1 MSEWL
6 RPTQIAKIV
15 FDVFV
20 KDVPEEIERYSK
32 SYGLGSWKVS
42 ELTVEDAEFRGQP
55 VELSFLAAMLDLG
68 PLNIELLQA
77 HGTDSVVKWFEGKG
91 DGSSWHPVAYYQ
103 KLEQAEEARHEF
115 ERRGA
120 ELVFSG
126 RIAGSRYWV
135 FDTERLLGCRFEIAG
150 GDLSGI
156 PFGASEG

>member
-1 MSEWL
+1 VNQWL
-6 RPTQIAKIV
+6 KPTQIAKIV

-20 KDVPEEIERYSK
+20 SDVHEAIERYSK
-32 SYGLGSWKVS
+32 SYGLGAWKVS
-42 ELTVEDAEFRGQP
+42 ELTVKDAEFRGEP
-55 VELSFLAAMLDLG
+55 VELRLLAAMLDLG

-77 HGTDSVVKWFEGKG
+77 DGTNSVVTWFEGKG

-103 KLEQAEEARHEF
+103 KLEQAEEARQEF

-135 FDTERLLGCRFEIAG
+135 FDTERFLGCRFEIAG

-156 PFGASEG
+156 SFGAAEG